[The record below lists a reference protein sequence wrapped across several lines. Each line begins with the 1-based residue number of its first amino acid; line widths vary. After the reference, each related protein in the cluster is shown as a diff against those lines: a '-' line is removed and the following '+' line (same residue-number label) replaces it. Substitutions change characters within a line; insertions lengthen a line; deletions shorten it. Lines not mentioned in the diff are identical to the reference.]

1 MTVRDRRY
9 SLHVGHPEP
18 RRPFCHSELTLGIS
32 DYFGF
37 CSGALRASMNS
48 SAHYRPETQKR

>member
-18 RRPFCHSELTLGIS
+18 RRPFCLFRL
-32 DYFGF
+32 
-37 CSGALRASMNS
+37 L
-48 SAHYRPETQKR
+48 